1 MFLTQLLFL
10 PRSPVI
16 RAMLEAGMM
25 EGLKGRVKVE
35 DTEPAILRQLLQYL
49 YTRQLGPDFR
59 DYQELMV
66 LANKYQVEELVDFTS
81 TKILETLTV
90 DNALQLGIFGETN
103 NSSVLINGC
112 GKFIREFASE
122 DLLPEG
128 WEEDLKGSP
137 RLMLAIIAALR
148 EAGAL
153 REVGKETEFHRFTSS
168 DLKLHTG
175 NVGTEYAL
183 DFEVSTEAKLSGIG
197 LYGVPGS
204 NKVKVG
210 IFHAKL
216 LLFEE
221 IKEYQSLG
229 GGEYTK
235 LALKSRVNLQP
246 NIVYT
251 IVVERLDIPYA
262 ELVCGTGGKSSV
274 RSGNVEVTFSNSS
287 KSCSGTDVQQGQI
300 PSLYLRGV

>member
-1 MFLTQLLFL
+1 MKMFLTQLLFL
-10 PRSPVI
+10 PRSPVF

-25 EGLKGRVKVE
+25 EVVKGRVEVE
-35 DTEPAILRQLLQYL
+35 DTQPAILKQLLQYL
-49 YTRQLGPDFR
+49 YSSQLGPDFR
-59 DYQELMV
+59 DYQELLV

-148 EAGAL
+148 E
-153 REVGKETEFHRFTSS
+153 VGKETEFHRFTSS

-210 IFHAKL
+210 IFHAEL

-229 GGEYTK
+229 GGEYGK

-251 IVVERLDIPYA
+251 IVVERLDVPYV